1 MRLRLLCAALLALS
15 CNPDAP
21 SAPPAPPSH
30 AAQAPAAADGS
41 FALRLYGQLAQTPGN
56 LVYSPASVQVAFTMA
71 WAGARGETATEMAQV
86 LGISGPPDAAIQAA
100 GDQLRAWNTPGE
112 ATLAVANR
120 LFAAR
125 TLHLDPAFVSLCAE
139 SLAAPLEQLDF
150 AGDPAGS
157 RLHINQWVSDQTHQ
171 RIEELLAPRHI
182 TAGTD
187 LVLVNAIY
195 LKAAWAQPFRP
206 QATQPAPFASP
217 SGPREV
223 PMMRQTGSFRLGRM
237 GNAATLIELPYAG
250 GALSMVIV
258 LPDAADGLPAAEQGL
273 DAAVLEAALAE
284 ATPQRVDL
292 RLPRFRIEPA
302 TPVSLRTHLEALGMR
317 RAWQGGQADF
327 SGMTGPGTGGAPI
340 SEAVHKAF
348 IEVNEQGTEAAA
360 ATALVMRK
368 SRSAPGT
375 PFHADHP
382 FLFFIRDTR
391 TGALLFLGRLTDPT

>member
-1 MRLRLLCAALLALS
+1 MRLCLLFASLLALS
-15 CNPDAP
+15 CSPAAP
-21 SAPPAPPSH
+21 EALPAPPAPP
-30 AAQAPAAADGS
+30 APTTPAPAAADGS

-125 TLHLDPAFVSLCAE
+125 TLHLDPAFVSLSAE
-139 SLAAPLEQLDF
+139 QLAAPVEQLDF
-150 AGDPAGS
+150 AGDPDGS
-157 RLHINQWVSDQTHQ
+157 RVHINQWVSDQTHQ
-171 RIEELLAPRHI
+171 HINDLLSPQHV

-195 LKAAWAQPFRP
+195 LKAAWAQPFAP

-217 SGPREV
+217 NGPREV
-223 PMMRQTGSFRLGRM
+223 PMMRQTGSFRLGHLE
-237 GNAATLIELPYAG
+237 GATLIELPYVG
-250 GALSMVIV
+250 EALSMVIV
-258 LPDAADGLPAAEQGL
+258 LPDAADGLPAVEQGL
-273 DAAVLEAALAE
+273 DAASLEAALAA

-292 RLPRFRIEPA
+292 RLPRFRIEPTA
-302 TPVSLRTHLEALGMR
+302 PVSLRTHLEALGMR
-317 RAWQGGQADF
+317 RAWQAGQADF
-327 SGMTGPGTGGAPI
+327 SGMTGTGGAPI
-340 SEAVHKAF
+340 SDAVHKAF

-360 ATALVMRK
+360 ATAISVARGM
-368 SRSAPGT
+368 SAPGT
-375 PFHADHP
+375 PFYADHP
-382 FLFFIRDTR
+382 FLFTIRDTR
-391 TGALLFLGRLTDPT
+391 TGALLFLGRLTDPA